1 MNKQFTVDLIDL
13 NAKLILTMD
22 GATIVSNYVE
32 YIGSES
38 NQIDLTAIFTEQS
51 DNYEKVASVETFVND
66 NLLRIHQLLTA
77 TEQVMKAI
85 NIEFNNDTFLIFN

>member
-22 GATIVSNYVE
+22 GANIVSNYVE
-32 YIGSES
+32 YIGSELI
-38 NQIDLTAIFTEQS
+38 QVDLSAIFTEKF
-51 DNYEKVASVETFVND
+51 DNYETVSAVKTFTND
-66 NLLRIHQLLTA
+66 NLLRNHQLLTA